1 MIRAIGLFFLL
12 LFQILGWTALIL
24 LTVMLLTFLLVLF
37 VPIRYRVQVHNER
50 CTDSLKHH
58 PAENLQVHLQV
69 HWLLHLL
76 RISAS
81 YGPQGFKSQIRAA
94 GIDILK
100 ALAWFRQ
107 KKEQRHNRRQMKK
120 SMQDLAKDRMQA
132 DTRTQNPSEGQVQ
145 TAEIMRTS
153 EESQAQDEETA
164 QVSEENQAQA
174 GTTQVSE
181 ESQAQAGGTT
191 QASPEVQ
198 IQADAAVKDL
208 AQESVPDSE
217 DTGQLTEEQMQQ
229 EQVPKTNPELPVI
242 NEESTKKGQSNSKR
256 KKRRQKKKKPFS
268 NQKQK
273 QKKAKKLSGTKN
285 RQKAYDQAGSSESEP
300 GFFKRLRSQIDRVRK
315 EIKDETNRYAV
326 GRVWAELLKM
336 IRSYRPRKLRAD
348 LSFSLA
354 DPALTGQAVG
364 LVSLLPWIYRY
375 PCRIVPDF
383 TSEQLYLEG
392 EIFAQGK
399 IRVSVFA
406 LATLRL
412 LRDKKI
418 MQVVRRLLGREH

>member
-94 GIDILK
+94 GIDIIK
-100 ALAWFRQ
+100 VLAWLKQ

-120 SMQDLAKDRMQA
+120 SMQNLAKDRKQA
-132 DTRTQNPSEGQVQ
+132 DTSMPNPSEGQVQ

-153 EESQAQDEETA
+153 EESQAQAEGTT
-164 QVSEENQAQA
+164 QISEESQAQA

-181 ESQAQAGGTT
+181 EGQAQAGGTT

-412 LRDKKI
+412 LRDKKF

>member
-132 DTRTQNPSEGQVQ
+132 DTSMPNPSEGQVQ

-164 QVSEENQAQA
+164 QVSEESQAQA

-198 IQADAAVKDL
+198 IQADAAAKDL

-268 NQKQK
+268 NHKP
-273 QKKAKKLSGTKN
+273 KKAKKLSGTKN

-300 GFFKRLRSQIDRVRK
+300 GFFKRLRSQIARVRK

-412 LRDKKI
+412 LRDKKF

>member
-132 DTRTQNPSEGQVQ
+132 DTSMPNPSEGQRKV
-145 TAEIMRTS
+145 RRK
-153 EESQAQDEETA
+153 
-164 QVSEENQAQA
+164 
-174 GTTQVSE
+174 
-181 ESQAQAGGTT
+181 
-191 QASPEVQ
+191 PEQ
-198 IQADAAVKDL
+198 HKYQ
-208 AQESVPDSE
+208 
-217 DTGQLTEEQMQQ
+217 
-229 EQVPKTNPELPVI
+229 
-242 NEESTKKGQSNSKR
+242 R
-256 KKRRQKKKKPFS
+256 K
-268 NQKQK
+268 
-273 QKKAKKLSGTKN
+273 
-285 RQKAYDQAGSSESEP
+285 
-300 GFFKRLRSQIDRVRK
+300 VR
-315 EIKDETNRYAV
+315 
-326 GRVWAELLKM
+326 
-336 IRSYRPRKLRAD
+336 RKLAERRRHHRK
-348 LSFSLA
+348 SKYKPTQQQRISRK
-354 DPALTGQAVG
+354 
-364 LVSLLPWIYRY
+364 SRYRI
-375 PCRIVPDF
+375 PR
-383 TSEQLYLEG
+383 
-392 EIFAQGK
+392 
-399 IRVSVFA
+399 IRVS
-406 LATLRL
+406 
-412 LRDKKI
+412 
-418 MQVVRRLLGREH
+418 

>member
-94 GIDILK
+94 GIDIIK
-100 ALAWFRQ
+100 VLAWLKQ

-120 SMQDLAKDRMQA
+120 SMQNLAKDRKQA
-132 DTRTQNPSEGQVQ
+132 DTSMPNLSESQVQ

-153 EESQAQDEETA
+153 EESQAQAE
-164 QVSEENQAQA
+164 

-181 ESQAQAGGTT
+181 ESQAQAGTTQVSEEGQAQAGGTT
-191 QASPEVQ
+191 QASSEVQ

-208 AQESVPDSE
+208 AQELVPDSE
-217 DTGQLTEEQMQQ
+217 DAGQLTEEQMQQ
-229 EQVPKTNPELPVI
+229 EQVLKTNPELPII

-273 QKKAKKLSGTKN
+273 KARKLSGTKN
-285 RQKAYDQAGSSESEP
+285 RQKTHDQAGSSESEP
-300 GFFKRLRSQIDRVRK
+300 GFFKRLRSQIARVRK

-406 LATLRL
+406 LTTLRL
-412 LRDKKI
+412 LRDKKF

>member
-81 YGPQGFKSQIRAA
+81 CGPQGFKSQIRAA
-94 GIDILK
+94 SIDIIK
-100 ALAWFRQ
+100 VLAWLKQ

-120 SMQDLAKDRMQA
+120 SMQNLAKDRKQA
-132 DTRTQNPSEGQVQ
+132 DTSMPNPSEGQVQ

-153 EESQAQDEETA
+153 EESQAQAEGTT
-164 QVSEENQAQA
+164 QISEESQAQA

-181 ESQAQAGGTT
+181 EGQAQAGGTT

-273 QKKAKKLSGTKN
+273 EAKKLSGTKN

-300 GFFKRLRSQIDRVRK
+300 GFFKRLRSQIARVRK

-364 LVSLLPWIYRY
+364 LISLLPWIYRY

-412 LRDKKI
+412 LRDKKF

>member
-81 YGPQGFKSQIRAA
+81 CGPQGFKSQIRAA
-94 GIDILK
+94 GIDIIK
-100 ALAWFRQ
+100 VLAWLKQ

-120 SMQDLAKDRMQA
+120 SMQNLAKDRKQA
-132 DTRTQNPSEGQVQ
+132 DTSMPNPSEGQVQ

-153 EESQAQDEETA
+153 EESQAQAEGTT
-164 QVSEENQAQA
+164 QISEESQAQA

-181 ESQAQAGGTT
+181 EGQAQAGGTT

-273 QKKAKKLSGTKN
+273 EAKKLSGTKN

-300 GFFKRLRSQIDRVRK
+300 GFFKRLRSQIARVRK

-364 LVSLLPWIYRY
+364 LISLLPWIYRY

-412 LRDKKI
+412 LRDKKF

>member
-24 LTVMLLTFLLVLF
+24 LTVILLTFLLVLF

-50 CTDSLKHH
+50 CKDSLKHH
-58 PAENLQVHLQV
+58 PAENLQVHVQV

-81 YGPQGFKSQIRAA
+81 CGPQGFKSQIRAA

-198 IQADAAVKDL
+198 IQADAAAKDL
-208 AQESVPDSE
+208 AQEPVPDFE
-217 DTGQLTEEQMQQ
+217 DTGQLTEEQVQQ
-229 EQVPKTNPELPVI
+229 EQVPKTNPELPI
-242 NEESTKKGQSNSKR
+242 KNAESTKKGHSYSKR

-273 QKKAKKLSGTKN
+273 KAKKLSKTKN
-285 RQKAYDQAGSSESEP
+285 RQKAHDQGSSDSEP
-300 GFFKRLRSQIDRVRK
+300 GFFKRLRSQIARVRR

-326 GRVWAELLKM
+326 GRVWAELLKI

-364 LVSLLPWIYRY
+364 LVSMLPWIYRY
-375 PCRIVPDF
+375 PCSIVPDF

-412 LRDKKI
+412 LRDKKF

>member
-24 LTVMLLTFLLVLF
+24 LTVILLTFLLVLF

-100 ALAWFRQ
+100 VLAWLKQ

-120 SMQDLAKDRMQA
+120 SRQNLAKDRKQA
-132 DTRTQNPSEGQVQ
+132 DTSMPNLSESQVQ

-153 EESQAQDEETA
+153 EESQAQAEGTA
-164 QVSEENQAQA
+164 
-174 GTTQVSE
+174 QVSE
-181 ESQAQAGGTT
+181 ESQAQAGTT
-191 QASPEVQ
+191 QASSEVQ

-208 AQESVPDSE
+208 AQELVPDSE
-217 DTGQLTEEQMQQ
+217 DAGQLTEEQMQQ
-229 EQVPKTNPELPVI
+229 EQVLKTNPELPII

-256 KKRRQKKKKPFS
+256 KKRRQKKKKPFL

-273 QKKAKKLSGTKN
+273 QKKAKKLSRTKN

-300 GFFKRLRSQIDRVRK
+300 GFFKRLRSQIARVRK

-406 LATLRL
+406 LTTLRL
-412 LRDKKI
+412 LRDKKF

>member
-24 LTVMLLTFLLVLF
+24 LTVILLTFLLVLF

-50 CTDSLKHH
+50 CKDSLKHH
-58 PAENLQVHLQV
+58 PAENLQVHVQV

-81 YGPQGFKSQIRAA
+81 CGPQGFKSQIRAA

-300 GFFKRLRSQIDRVRK
+300 GFFKRLRSQIARVRK

-375 PCRIVPDF
+375 PCSIVPDF

-412 LRDKKI
+412 LRDKKF

>member
-94 GIDILK
+94 GIDIIK
-100 ALAWFRQ
+100 VLAWLKQ

-120 SMQDLAKDRMQA
+120 SMQNLAKDRKQA
-132 DTRTQNPSEGQVQ
+132 DTSMPNPSEGQVQ

-164 QVSEENQAQA
+164 QVSEESQAQA

-181 ESQAQAGGTT
+181 EGQAQAGGTT

-273 QKKAKKLSGTKN
+273 KAKKLSGTKN

-300 GFFKRLRSQIDRVRK
+300 GFFKRLRSQIARVRK

-412 LRDKKI
+412 LRDKKF

>member
-1 MIRAIGLFFLL
+1 M
-12 LFQILGWTALIL
+12 
-24 LTVMLLTFLLVLF
+24 
-37 VPIRYRVQVHNER
+37 P
-50 CTDSLKHH
+50 
-58 PAENLQVHLQV
+58 
-69 HWLLHLL
+69 
-76 RISAS
+76 
-81 YGPQGFKSQIRAA
+81 
-94 GIDILK
+94 
-100 ALAWFRQ
+100 
-107 KKEQRHNRRQMKK
+107 
-120 SMQDLAKDRMQA
+120 
-132 DTRTQNPSEGQVQ
+132 NPSEGQVQ

-153 EESQAQDEETA
+153 EESQAQAEGTT
-164 QVSEENQAQA
+164 QISEESQAQA

-181 ESQAQAGGTT
+181 EGQAQAGGTT

-273 QKKAKKLSGTKN
+273 EAKKLSGTKN

-300 GFFKRLRSQIDRVRK
+300 GFFKRLRSQIARVRK

-364 LVSLLPWIYRY
+364 LISLLPWIYRY

-412 LRDKKI
+412 LRDKKF

>member
-50 CTDSLKHH
+50 CKDSLKHH
-58 PAENLQVHLQV
+58 PAENLQVHVQV

-81 YGPQGFKSQIRAA
+81 CGPQGFKSQIRAA

-153 EESQAQDEETA
+153 EESQAQ
-164 QVSEENQAQA
+164 
-174 GTTQVSE
+174 
-181 ESQAQAGGTT
+181 AGGTT

-198 IQADAAVKDL
+198 IQADAAAKDL
-208 AQESVPDSE
+208 AQESVPDFE
-217 DTGQLTEEQMQQ
+217 DTGQLTEEQVQQ
-229 EQVPKTNPELPVI
+229 EQVPKTNPELPI
-242 NEESTKKGQSNSKR
+242 KNAESTKKGHSYSKR

-273 QKKAKKLSGTKN
+273 KAKKLSKTKN
-285 RQKAYDQAGSSESEP
+285 RQKAHNQGSSDSEP
-300 GFFKRLRSQIDRVRK
+300 GFFKRLRSQIARVRR

-326 GRVWAELLKM
+326 GRVWAELLKI

-364 LVSLLPWIYRY
+364 LVSMLPWIYRY
-375 PCRIVPDF
+375 PCSIVPDF

-412 LRDKKI
+412 LRDKKF

>member
-58 PAENLQVHLQV
+58 PAENLRVHLQV

-81 YGPQGFKSQIRAA
+81 CGPQGFKSQIRAA
-94 GIDILK
+94 GIDIIK
-100 ALAWFRQ
+100 VLAWLKQ

-132 DTRTQNPSEGQVQ
+132 DTSMPNPSEGQVQ

-164 QVSEENQAQA
+164 QVSEESQAQA

-198 IQADAAVKDL
+198 IQADAAAKDL

-229 EQVPKTNPELPVI
+229 EQVPKTNPELSVI

-268 NQKQK
+268 NQK

-300 GFFKRLRSQIDRVRK
+300 GFFKRLRSQIARVRK

-412 LRDKKI
+412 LRDKKF

>member
-24 LTVMLLTFLLVLF
+24 LTVILLTFLLVLF

-100 ALAWFRQ
+100 VLAWLKQ

-120 SMQDLAKDRMQA
+120 SRQNLEKGRKQA
-132 DTRTQNPSEGQVQ
+132 DTSMPNPSEGQVQ

-153 EESQAQDEETA
+153 EESQAQAE
-164 QVSEENQAQA
+164 

-181 ESQAQAGGTT
+181 ESQAQAGTT
-191 QASPEVQ
+191 QASSEVQ

-208 AQESVPDSE
+208 AQELVPDSE
-217 DTGQLTEEQMQQ
+217 DAGQLTEEQMQQ
-229 EQVPKTNPELPVI
+229 EQVLKTNPELPII

-256 KKRRQKKKKPFS
+256 KKRRQKKKKPFL

-300 GFFKRLRSQIDRVRK
+300 GFFKRLRSQIARVRK

-406 LATLRL
+406 LTTLRL
-412 LRDKKI
+412 LRDKKF

>member
-94 GIDILK
+94 GIDIIK
-100 ALAWFRQ
+100 VLAWLKQ

-120 SMQDLAKDRMQA
+120 SMQNLAKDRKQA
-132 DTRTQNPSEGQVQ
+132 DTSMPNPSEGQVQ

-153 EESQAQDEETA
+153 EESQAQAEGTT
-164 QVSEENQAQA
+164 QISEESQAQA

-181 ESQAQAGGTT
+181 EGQAQAGGTT

-273 QKKAKKLSGTKN
+273 KAKKLSGTKN

-300 GFFKRLRSQIDRVRK
+300 GFFKRLRSQIARVRK

>member
-132 DTRTQNPSEGQVQ
+132 DTSMPNPSEGQVQ

-164 QVSEENQAQA
+164 QVSEESQAQA

-198 IQADAAVKDL
+198 IQADAAAKDL

-273 QKKAKKLSGTKN
+273 KAKKLSGTKN

-300 GFFKRLRSQIDRVRK
+300 GFFKRLRSQIARVRK

-412 LRDKKI
+412 LRDKKF

>member
-81 YGPQGFKSQIRAA
+81 CGPQGFKSQIRAA
-94 GIDILK
+94 GIDIIK
-100 ALAWFRQ
+100 VLAWLKQ

-120 SMQDLAKDRMQA
+120 SMQNLAKDRKQA
-132 DTRTQNPSEGQVQ
+132 DTSMPNPSEGQVQ

-153 EESQAQDEETA
+153 EESQAQAEGTT
-164 QVSEENQAQA
+164 QISEESQAQA

-181 ESQAQAGGTT
+181 EGQAQAGGTT

-268 NQKQK
+268 HQKQ
-273 QKKAKKLSGTKN
+273 QDANKLSGTKN

-300 GFFKRLRSQIDRVRK
+300 GFFKRLRSQIARVRK

-364 LVSLLPWIYRY
+364 LISLLPWIYRY

-412 LRDKKI
+412 LRDKKF

>member
-81 YGPQGFKSQIRAA
+81 CGPQGFKSQIRAA
-94 GIDILK
+94 GIDIIK
-100 ALAWFRQ
+100 VLAWLKQ

-120 SMQDLAKDRMQA
+120 SMQNLAKDRKQA
-132 DTRTQNPSEGQVQ
+132 DTSMPNPSEGQVQ

-164 QVSEENQAQA
+164 QISEESQAQA

-181 ESQAQAGGTT
+181 EGQAQAGGTT

-273 QKKAKKLSGTKN
+273 KAKKLSGTKN

-300 GFFKRLRSQIDRVRK
+300 GFFKRLHSQIARVRK

-412 LRDKKI
+412 LRDKKF

>member
-94 GIDILK
+94 GIDIIK
-100 ALAWFRQ
+100 VLAWLKQ

-120 SMQDLAKDRMQA
+120 SMQNLAKDRKQA
-132 DTRTQNPSEGQVQ
+132 DTSMPNPSEGQVQ

-153 EESQAQDEETA
+153 EESQAQAEGTT
-164 QVSEENQAQA
+164 QISEESQAQA

-181 ESQAQAGGTT
+181 EGQAQAGGTT

-273 QKKAKKLSGTKN
+273 KAKKLSGTKN

-300 GFFKRLRSQIDRVRK
+300 GFFKRLRSQIARVRK

-412 LRDKKI
+412 LRDKKF

>member
-81 YGPQGFKSQIRAA
+81 CGPQGFKSQIRAA
-94 GIDILK
+94 GIDIIK
-100 ALAWFRQ
+100 VLAWLKQ

-120 SMQDLAKDRMQA
+120 SMQNLAKDRKQA
-132 DTRTQNPSEGQVQ
+132 DTSMPNPSEGQVQ

-164 QVSEENQAQA
+164 QVSEESQAQA

-181 ESQAQAGGTT
+181 EGQAQAGGTT

>member
-81 YGPQGFKSQIRAA
+81 CGPQGFKSQIRAA
-94 GIDILK
+94 GIDIIK
-100 ALAWFRQ
+100 VLAWLKQ

-120 SMQDLAKDRMQA
+120 SMQNLAKDRKQA
-132 DTRTQNPSEGQVQ
+132 DTSMPNPSEGQVQ

-164 QVSEENQAQA
+164 QVSEESQAQA

-181 ESQAQAGGTT
+181 EGQAQAGGTT

-412 LRDKKI
+412 LRDKKF